1 MKRAT
6 NNCPAGERKLVT
18 YNEIRERYTIG
29 ANKARELAKAAGAVV
44 TIGTMQR
51 IDIAKMDA
59 YIDSLGA

>member
-6 NNCPAGERKLVT
+6 INIPVSDRKLVT
-18 YNEIRERYTIG
+18 IQEVRERYTIG

-44 TIGTMQR
+44 MIGTMQR

-59 YIDSLGA
+59 FLGV